1 MILCK
6 NCKSEDVR
14 KNGLVRGVQRYK
26 CKGCGLNFVDGDR
39 RNKPQTAVKKA
50 LCVIFYSLGKASFS
64 MLGKILGHSPS
75 IIYRWIKDAMETT
88 PEQQI
93 SSDICEIEFDEMWH
107 FIQKKV
113 KSSGSLKRWIVIQG
127 ELLPGLQG
135 IVMLQRSN
143 DFTTK

>member
-1 MILCK
+1 
-6 NCKSEDVR
+6 
-14 KNGLVRGVQRYK
+14 
-26 CKGCGLNFVDGDR
+26 
-39 RNKPQTAVKKA
+39 
-50 LCVIFYSLGKASFS
+50 